1 MVVEKQPVQADTMQ
15 DKFVEDKAIEVV
27 QLSKSFSSGQSGGF
41 LLRTDGLVRMR
52 ERFFSKRSDEPKNDA
67 KDAEKK
73 NRHLVLENVN
83 FDVKRGEFFGV
94 IGRNGAGKTTLLR
107 IISGILKEDA
117 GRATV
122 NGRMTAI
129 LAMGAG
135 FNAQLTGRQNIYL
148 NSAMQGVMPENVEP
162 IEKDIIAFAELEKD
176 IDRPIKYFS
185 TGMRARLGFSI
196 ATHIL
201 TDIILL
207 DEALSAGGDIRFQD
221 KSTEYL
227 SHLKE
232 EGRTILIVS
241 HALGLVSSMCDT
253 VGWLKDGKIDMVGNS
268 AEVVAAYRQEH
279 QRRKK

>member
-27 QLSKSFSSGQSGGF
+27 QLSKSFSVGQSGGF
-41 LLRTDGLVRMR
+41 VLRTDGLARMR

-73 NRHLVLENVN
+73 KRHLVLENVN